1 MEMEFLIKNMREAIS
16 NVMETMFFQVVQ
28 VPDVNGTL
36 EEWFFGSRTLLGAT
50 LTFKGHLAGSI
61 VLLMPKKMADE
72 MTRDF
77 LGLEKEKVS
86 EGQRRDIVKEAL
98 NMIGGH
104 ALSISDGTGA
114 YQIGIP
120 ALLDER
126 GLTREKFGELEGES
140 ILIETEN
147 SRLAVSIVLENSE
160 ADSGKDNE
168 K

>member
-1 MEMEFLIKNMREAIS
+1 MREAIS

-28 VPDVNGTL
+28 VPEVNVTL
-36 EEWFFGSRTLLGAT
+36 QKWFSGGQTLLGAA

-61 VLLMPKKMADE
+61 VLLMPEEMADE

-86 EGQRRDIVKEAL
+86 KEQRRDMVKEAL

-104 ALSISDGTGA
+104 ALSISDGNGA

-120 ALLDER
+120 GLLDER
-126 GLTREKFGELEGES
+126 GLTRERLGELEGES
-140 ILIETEN
+140 IFIETEN
-147 SRLAVSIVLENSE
+147 SRLAVRIVFENNE
-160 ADSGKDNE
+160 RESGREDE